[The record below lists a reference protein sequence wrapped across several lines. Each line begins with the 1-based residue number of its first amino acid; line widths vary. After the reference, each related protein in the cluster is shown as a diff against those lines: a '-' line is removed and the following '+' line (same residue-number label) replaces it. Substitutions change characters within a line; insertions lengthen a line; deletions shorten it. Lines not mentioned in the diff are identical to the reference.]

1 MPPLAIVELIVV
13 VPLPL
18 IVRVLLL
25 LLLDKFTP
33 PESFNVPVMLF
44 VTVRDPVSV
53 QAPLNS
59 MLLAPVNVRELVPP
73 SLTVLAIAFAPVKSM
88 PAEILTGLVA
98 FKATALV
105 PKAALLPR
113 MKVPLFK
120 VVVPE

>member
-1 MPPLAIVELIVV
+1 M
-13 VPLPL
+13 
-18 IVRVLLL
+18 

-33 PESFNVPVMLF
+33 PDSFNVPVMLF

-53 QAPLNS
+53 QGPLNS
-59 MLLAPVNVRELVPP
+59 MLLAPVNVSELMPP
-73 SLTVLAIAFAPVKSM
+73 SLTVLAMAFAPLRST

-105 PKAALLPR
+105 PKTALLPR

-120 VVVPE
+120 VVAPE